1 MSAPVK
7 RRSYNSPLRQAQ
19 ATATR
24 AAVLAAAQQL
34 FETYG
39 YPATTMEAIA
49 EEAGV
54 SVKTAYLSYSTKSGL
69 LRAVW
74 DLLLKGD
81 TDDAPVAARQ
91 AYQEILNEPDAERR
105 LRLNARNSAVVKQRI
120 GGILRV
126 IRSAAPVDQDMAALW
141 ALIQSDFRANQE
153 GVLASM
159 AAARQLRPGLSLDR
173 AADILWT
180 LNHPD
185 VWLLLHDERR
195 WAAAEFEEWLADSC
209 CALLLR

>member
-19 ATATR
+19 AAATR
-24 AAVLAAAQQL
+24 AAVLAAAQRL
-34 FETYG
+34 FETHG

-49 EEAGV
+49 DEAGV
-54 SVKTAYLSYSTKSGL
+54 SVKTAYLSYTTKSRL

-81 TDDAPVAARQ
+81 TNDVPVAARQ
-91 AYQEILNEPDAERR
+91 AYQEVLAERDPERR

-126 IRSAAPVDQDMAALW
+126 IRSAAPVDEDMAALW

-153 GVLASM
+153 GVLASL
-159 AAARQLRPGLSLDR
+159 AAAGQLRPGLSLDR

-185 VWLLLHDERR
+185 VWLLLHGERG

-209 CALLLR
+209 CALLLP

>member
-1 MSAPVK
+1 VQERPASIAKALPARPGSARPLPGCRTRVPP
-7 RRSYNSPLRQAQ
+7 RRSSGRGAGE
-19 ATATR
+19 TR
-24 AAVLAAAQQL
+24 GAPALPAALCR
-34 FETYG
+34 
-39 YPATTMEAIA
+39 
-49 EEAGV
+49 
-54 SVKTAYLSYSTKSGL
+54 STKSGL

-91 AYQEILNEPDAERR
+91 AYQEILIEPDPERR
-105 LRLNARNSAVVKQRI
+105 LRLNARNSAIVKQRI

-126 IRSAAPVDQDMAALW
+126 IRSAAPVDQDMSALW

-185 VWLLLHDERR
+185 VWLLLHGERG
-195 WAAAEFEEWLADSC
+195 WTAAEFEEWLADSC
-209 CALLLR
+209 CALLLP